1 MSVQSTSAYQG
12 IKDIL
17 KTISQ
22 IVSILLPVFYLFVV
36 FLNAHIF
43 FRGNK
48 KVESKIPLMLILL
61 LAIHTVHLVLRGMA
75 IGMLPLTTKFDALSF
90 FAFTIVIL
98 ILIIE
103 LSSENKAI
111 VFFAVLL
118 SFIIQTI
125 SSIFYSWN
133 LTSHPLLNNPLY
145 AVHVILAVLGYSAIS
160 VSALNALLYIMLNH
174 NIKYHRLGLIYDKLP
189 SLRLLERMS
198 IHSVQIGII
207 TLGLGIFVGHLHAG
221 DVLDTYWPID
231 PKVIYNNIIWF
242 GYFVGFIIAQI
253 YKWRGRWMAYLAM
266 VGFGILI
273 FTNIMIVFIDSTFH
287 QFQ

>member
-1 MSVQSTSAYQG
+1 M
-12 IKDIL
+12 

-22 IVSILLPVFYLFVV
+22 LLSVLLPAIYLLVV

-43 FRGNK
+43 FGRNK
-48 KVESKIPLMLILL
+48 KLEVRIPLMLILL
-61 LAIHTVHLVLRGMA
+61 LAIHSAHLILRGMA
-75 IGMLPLTTKFDALSF
+75 IEMLPLSTKFDALSF
-90 FAFTIVIL
+90 FAFAIIIL

-133 LTSHPLLNNPLY
+133 LTPHPLLNNPLY
-145 AVHVILAVLGYSAIS
+145 AVHVVLTVLGYSAIS
-160 VSALNALLYIMLNH
+160 VSALYALLYIMLNH
-174 NIKYHRLGLIYDKLP
+174 NIKYHRLGLIYEKLP
-189 SLRLLERMS
+189 PLRLLERMS
-198 IHSVQIGII
+198 IRSVQIGII
-207 TLGLGIFVGHLHAG
+207 TLGLGILVGHLHAW
-221 DVLDTYWPID
+221 DVLGTYWPID
-231 PKVIYNNIIWF
+231 AKVIYNNIIWF
-242 GYFVGFIIAQI
+242 GYFIGFIIAQI

-273 FTNIMIVFIDSTFH
+273 FTNIMIIFIDSTFH
-287 QFQ
+287 QFK